1 MLLTFLLFI
10 KLLSNVLKLTDRCS
24 VVEPVYVFGTLITV
38 IMSLIG
44 FVVKKVDN
52 EVGDLKRIVVDH
64 IAQLASVKAKL
75 EIITGN
81 HEN

>member
-1 MLLTFLLFI
+1 M
-10 KLLSNVLKLTDRCS
+10 
-24 VVEPVYVFGTLITV
+24 EPVYIFGTLITI

-75 EIITGN
+75 EIITGT

>member
-1 MLLTFLLFI
+1 M
-10 KLLSNVLKLTDRCS
+10 
-24 VVEPVYVFGTLITV
+24 EPVYIFGTLITI

-75 EIITGN
+75 EIITKN

>member
-1 MLLTFLLFI
+1 
-10 KLLSNVLKLTDRCS
+10 
-24 VVEPVYVFGTLITV
+24 
-38 IMSLIG
+38 MSLIG

-75 EIITGN
+75 EIITKN

>member
-1 MLLTFLLFI
+1 M
-10 KLLSNVLKLTDRCS
+10 
-24 VVEPVYVFGTLITV
+24 VEPVYVFGTLITV

>member
-1 MLLTFLLFI
+1 M
-10 KLLSNVLKLTDRCS
+10 
-24 VVEPVYVFGTLITV
+24 EPVYIFGTLITI

-64 IAQLASVKAKL
+64 IAQLATVQAKL
-75 EIITGN
+75 DIVTRI
-81 HEN
+81 HENNK

>member
-1 MLLTFLLFI
+1 M
-10 KLLSNVLKLTDRCS
+10 
-24 VVEPVYVFGTLITV
+24 EPVYIFGTLITI

>member
-1 MLLTFLLFI
+1 M
-10 KLLSNVLKLTDRCS
+10 
-24 VVEPVYVFGTLITV
+24 EPVYIFGTLITI

-64 IAQLASVKAKL
+64 IAQLASVQAKL
-75 EIITGN
+75 DIVTRN
-81 HEN
+81 HENNK